1 MFSNQAKID
10 VVTKATATVI
20 GNIYNIHVTVEN
32 SNWLALGKLV
42 VAFGLRFFVKDG
54 NATGIDKRIL
64 PVFYSDNWF
73 SLVPHESMAMDI
85 SFKVS
90 GPHVRPQLMLRG
102 WNVAE
107 RMVWHF

>member
-10 VVTKATATVI
+10 VVTKATATVT

-64 PVFYSDNWF
+64 PVFYSDN
-73 SLVPHESMAMDI
+73 
-85 SFKVS
+85 
-90 GPHVRPQLMLRG
+90 
-102 WNVAE
+102 
-107 RMVWHF
+107 